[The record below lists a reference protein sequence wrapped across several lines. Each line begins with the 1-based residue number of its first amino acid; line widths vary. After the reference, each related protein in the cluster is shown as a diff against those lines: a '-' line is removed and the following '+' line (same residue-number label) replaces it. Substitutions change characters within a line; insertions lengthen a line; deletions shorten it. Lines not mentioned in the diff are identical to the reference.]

1 MAKKKRK
8 TFKGTRY
15 IAQKL
20 KKYFKRK
27 YPKYTDALPRAR
39 QIYSQLQANNQK
51 VILKNIFPLERS
63 RRGPGGQRTAP
74 EIPSKMLE
82 LSNYFEL
89 IDYPVYIART
99 TNKVY
104 FMSELTP
111 IGTEAMQGGT
121 NVEYETTF
129 ADYVNYINA
138 MKQQTDPSERR
149 YETDWMITT
158 TPPIWN
164 RSKKRWESKII
175 STDSDGN
182 EFSYGFDRRTPSTSP
197 TNVVSSP
204 TSQTSRTPQ
213 EPGQTLTTPREP
225 EPKTASADRVKE
237 IRGLISDLR
246 EDAKAGLISKEDYAK
261 MVKELTSKI
270 SKGGNI

>member
-51 VILKNIFPLERS
+51 VVLRNIFPLERQTRSS
-63 RRGPGGQRTAP
+63 RSSNAP
-74 EIPSKMLE
+74 EIPAKMLE

-99 TNKVY
+99 TNRVY
-104 FMSELTP
+104 FTSELTP
-111 IGTEAMQGGT
+111 LGTEAMQGGT

-149 YETDWMITT
+149 YETDWMVTT
-158 TPPIWN
+158 TQPVYN
-164 RSKKRWESKII
+164 RATKRWESKII

-213 EPGQTLTTPREP
+213 EPSSTLTTPREP
-225 EPKTASADRVKE
+225 EPTTTSADRVKE

-246 EDAKAGLISKEDYAK
+246 EDAKAGLISKEDYAR

>member
-20 KKYFKRK
+20 KKYFKSR
-27 YPKYTDALPRAR
+27 YPKYNDALPRAR

-51 VILKNIFPLERS
+51 VILRNIFPLERRP
-63 RRGPGGQRTAP
+63 RRVGGRTAP
-74 EIPSKMLE
+74 EIPAKMLE

-104 FMSELTP
+104 FTSELTP

-158 TPPIWN
+158 TPPVWN
-164 RSKKRWESKII
+164 NAKKRWESKII
-175 STDSDGN
+175 STDADGN

-213 EPGQTLTTPREP
+213 EPSSTLTTPREP
-225 EPKTASADRVKE
+225 EPTPASADRVKE

-246 EDAKAGLISKEDYAK
+246 EDAKAGLISKEDYAR